1 MGIVGEFWQQIDS
14 WASPVAGGLLIP
26 IAIFLLLFGSKYIK
40 VFSFFIGCSL
50 GFLSSSMLYGQLG
63 DLVTIPAANFTLI
76 ATIGCGVLSLLLI
89 GLVSVTV
96 TISISLYVMFGLM
109 SVLESNGYDL
119 ELELLGGGLFLLS
132 YFMNR
137 FLKKNVYVFGSAALG
152 ALMTIYGILMILG
165 RIPSQVDLGGLII
178 QIGVFGLFIS
188 SFSFQLYHIKKM
200 KKEEEDEEL
209 RTVPKY
215 LEKNN

>member
-1 MGIVGEFWQQIDS
+1 MGIVGEFWQQIDG

-40 VFSFFIGCSL
+40 VFSFFIGSSI

-63 DLVTIPAANFTLI
+63 DMVGISAGNFTLI
-76 ATIGCGVLSLLLI
+76 ATIGCGILSILLI
-89 GLVSVTV
+89 GLVSVAV

-109 SVLESNGYDL
+109 TVLESNGYDL

-137 FLKKNVYVFGSAALG
+137 FLRKNVYVFGTAALG
-152 ALMTIYGILMILG
+152 ALMAIYSFSMLLG
-165 RIPSQVDLGGLII
+165 YTPSEVNLDGLIL
-178 QIGVFGLFIS
+178 QIGVFMLFIS
-188 SFSFQLYHIKKM
+188 SLIFQLYHIRKK

-215 LEKNN
+215 LEKND

>member
-1 MGIVGEFWQQIDS
+1 
-14 WASPVAGGLLIP
+14 LIP
-26 IAIFLLLFGSKYIK
+26 IAIFLLLFGSKNIK
-40 VFSFFIGCSL
+40 VFSFFIGCTI
-50 GFLSSSMLYGQLG
+50 GFLSSSMLYGQLS
-63 DLVTIPAANFTLI
+63 DMVAIPAANFTLI

-89 GLVSVTV
+89 GLVSVAV
-96 TISISLYVMFGLM
+96 TISISLYVMLGLM
-109 SVLESNGYDL
+109 SVLESNGYNL

-137 FLKKNVYVFGSAALG
+137 FLRKNVYVFGSAALG
-152 ALMTIYGILMILG
+152 ALMAIYGILMLLG
-165 RIPSQVDLGGLII
+165 QTPSEVNLGGLVI

-188 SFSFQLYHIKKM
+188 SFTFQLYYIKKT

-215 LEKNN
+215 LEKSN

>member
-1 MGIVGEFWQQIDS
+1 MDITGEFWQQIDG
-14 WASPVAGGLLIP
+14 WANPVAGGLLIP
-26 IAIFLLLFGSKYIK
+26 IAIFLLLFGSKNIK
-40 VFSFFIGCSL
+40 VFSFFIGCTI
-50 GFLSSSMLYGQLG
+50 GFLSSSMLYGQLS
-63 DLVTIPAANFTLI
+63 DMVAIPAANFTLI

-89 GLVSVTV
+89 GLVSVAV
-96 TISISLYVMFGLM
+96 TISISLYVMLGLM
-109 SVLESNGYDL
+109 SVLESNGYNL

-137 FLKKNVYVFGSAALG
+137 FLRKNVYVFGSAALG
-152 ALMTIYGILMILG
+152 ALMAIYGFLMLLG
-165 RIPSQVDLGGLII
+165 QTPSEVNLGGLVI

-188 SFSFQLYHIKKM
+188 SFTFQLYYIKKT

-215 LEKNN
+215 LEKSD